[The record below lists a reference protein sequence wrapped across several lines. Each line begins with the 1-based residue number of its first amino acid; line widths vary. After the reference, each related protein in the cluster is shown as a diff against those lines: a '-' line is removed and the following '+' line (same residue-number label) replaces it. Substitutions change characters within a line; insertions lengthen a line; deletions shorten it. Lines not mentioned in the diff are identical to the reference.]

1 MSAALRSQVA
11 FLLVVVLAAG
21 CSSARVFQTS
31 GPITPLEG
39 VAEVLVVVDEDSLP
53 NKNLSYYRSNSM
65 SGAIRSALVKEL
77 KKRGKLNNRDVT
89 LEFKVT
95 DFRLRTGSQVFWFG
109 VMAGSDYLAGT
120 VTVSDET
127 GVLKTFD
134 ASAKGLESL
143 WSGLA
148 LFRLTAGR
156 RADVFCKMIAKKV
169 VKQL

>member
-1 MSAALRSQVA
+1 MSPALRSVLA
-11 FLLVVVLAAG
+11 LLVAMITTG

-31 GPITPLEG
+31 GGLAPLEG
-39 VAEVLVVVDEDSLP
+39 VVEVVVVVDEDSLP
-53 NKNLSYYRSNSM
+53 QKNLSYYRSNSM

-77 KKRGKLNNRDVT
+77 RKRDKLGEGGIT
-89 LEFKVT
+89 LEFEVT

>member
-1 MSAALRSQVA
+1 MVVA
-11 FLLVVVLAAG
+11 FATG

-31 GPITPLEG
+31 GGLAPLDG
-39 VAEVLVVVDEDSLP
+39 VADVVVVVDEDSLP
-53 NKNLSYYRSNSM
+53 KKNLSYYRSNSM

-77 KKRGKLNNRDVT
+77 RKREKIGERGLT
-89 LEFKVT
+89 LEFEVT
-95 DFRLRTGSQVFWFG
+95 DFRLRTGSQVFWLG

-120 VTVSDET
+120 VTVSDQS

-148 LFRLTAGR
+148 LFRITAGR